1 MTNDKKSL
9 YVISCTASEYNE
21 IVKKYGSSLFVPA
34 DNKVA
39 TIINAYRNQLTVS
52 SLKFLYVLLTDN
64 DYLLYDWK
72 IINVKELS
80 ERCGVSAPTGQRAIG
95 DLCVIGAIQRDR
107 SGLRGKMKLYKY
119 SDRIMEILAE

>member
-1 MTNDKKSL
+1 MAEEKKSL
-9 YVISCTASEYNE
+9 YVISCTPSEYNE